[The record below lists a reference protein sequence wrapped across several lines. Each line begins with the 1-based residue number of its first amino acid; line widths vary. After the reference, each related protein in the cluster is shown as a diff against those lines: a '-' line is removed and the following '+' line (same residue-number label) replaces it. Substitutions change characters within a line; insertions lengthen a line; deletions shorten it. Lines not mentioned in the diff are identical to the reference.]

1 MPSIGKVRLV
11 FGIIIILITLISVEV
26 VWQYRPIAWG
36 PESQVTFGLGDSRI
50 VDIAADPSGALH
62 LVWEDTRDGSN
73 QVYYKGSTDNG
84 LTWGPDIRL
93 SNLSTHTIE
102 PLPRVAANGGH
113 LLVFF
118 SVGTGNGEHLL
129 YAASMDSG
137 STFAAQKELTNDRGY
152 QTNAA
157 VSADGI
163 TVHLVWQNFLEGDE
177 HIYYMKSLDAGSTW
191 SPEAVLTS
199 TTGQDRHPA
208 ITSFGKNIFVAWTRY
223 DQGEDAV
230 FFRASHDSGA
240 TWLPEVQLSGYEPQ
254 AYSIFPSIAT
264 NGTRIDVVWNSGRVL
279 YVQSSNAGSTWGPL
293 QTLTNQTRQ
302 YLAPR
307 VSTLGSHLQLVV
319 AAISMVWNDV
329 NSISADIYYF
339 ESLDGGNAWSE
350 PISLTA
356 HYTGL
361 QSLAP
366 AIAVRG
372 DDTFVAWEDNR
383 NGALALF
390 IRSKPDFAEL
400 QAFQK
405 TLITYALTAL
415 ILTTLSYLLLE
426 IRDRSKRLA
435 LAKRRGRRRRRPTAR
450 SKRKRR
456 TIR

>member
-11 FGIIIILITLISVEV
+11 LGIIILITLISVEV
-26 VWQYRPIAWG
+26 VRQYRPIAWS
-36 PESQVTFGLGDSRI
+36 PETQVTFGPGDSRI

-62 LVWEDTRDGSN
+62 LVWEDTRDSSN
-73 QVYYKGSTDNG
+73 QVYYKGSPDNG
-84 LTWGPDIRL
+84 LTWGPDIK
-93 SNLSTHTIE
+93 LSTLSVHTIE
-102 PLPRVAANGGH
+102 PLPRVTANGGR

-118 SVGTGNGEHLL
+118 SGGTGNGEHLL

-157 VSADGI
+157 VSADGT

-177 HIYYMKSLDAGSTW
+177 HIYYMKSLDAGATW
-191 SPEAVLTS
+191 SPETALTS
-199 TTGQDRHPA
+199 ATGQDRHPA
-208 ITSFGKNIFVAWTRY
+208 IATFGMNIFVVWTRY

-254 AYSIFPSIAT
+254 AYSIFPSLAT
-264 NGTRIDVVWNSGRVL
+264 NGTRIDVVWNSGQVL
-279 YVQSSNAGSTWGPL
+279 YVQSANAGLAWGPL
-293 QTLTNQTRQ
+293 QPLTNQTRQ

-319 AAISMVWNDV
+319 AAISIVGNDV
-329 NSISADIYYF
+329 NSISSDIYYF
-339 ESLDGGNAWSE
+339 ESLDGGNAWSQ

-383 NGALALF
+383 NGSLALF

-405 TLITYALTAL
+405 PLVTYALTAL
-415 ILTTLSYLLLE
+415 TLTTLGYLLLE
-426 IRDRSKRLA
+426 IRERSKRLA
-435 LAKRRGRRRRRPTAR
+435 NAKRRARRRRRPTGR
-450 SKRKRR
+450 SKRKGR
-456 TIR
+456 TSP